1 MTTSTRILLA
11 VFAAILGL
19 SAPLRAQTSDSVTPA
34 TTPTTGKFVFNF
46 TLTLSSTVPKNGL
59 IVCTAFANVFES
71 SSGQNISEN
80 AAGIATLSGGKW
92 SCTATMPYSWL
103 LVDPK
108 TDTVVLS
115 YKVELADGLQ
125 VTATNGTTT
134 TIVPFSIR
142 KVNQNIASIP
152 VPLNGATTTESVSS
166 TL

>member
-19 SAPLRAQTSDSVTPA
+19 SSPVWAQSSNSITPA

-59 IVCTAFANVFES
+59 IVCTAFASVFES
-71 SSGQNISEN
+71 SSGQSISEN

-103 LVDPK
+103 LANPQ
-108 TDTVVLS
+108 TDTVTLS
-115 YKVELADGLQ
+115 YKAELADGLQ
-125 VTATNGTTT
+125 VTATNGTMTAV
-134 TIVPFSIR
+134 VPFSIR
-142 KVNQNIASIP
+142 KVNQNIASIS
-152 VPLNGATTTESVSS
+152 VPLNGATTTEAVSS